1 MKKKICVVI
10 LSIFLSFLIVALKNG
25 FSQSVPGQNHGMPQI
40 VKMKDIDNLYIGSS
54 LIKMGI
60 DSTLIGENDFV
71 LAYNGNEPSNIIR
84 ELEFLMKKN
93 VKIKRLYVDMYT
105 WTVSR
110 GAWIDDL
117 KILWD
122 CDFPTILN
130 IYKDLTNNS
139 LRYAYE
145 FFVSANNDYLFTY
158 PISVN
163 LFNRYHYKGGNISSF
178 SGKTADELDQMEL
191 PSSTSEAT
199 SIKQEQI
206 DAIKNIKK
214 LCKENGIELTFIETP
229 KYEKEANWDTYIE
242 SMDRY
247 KELLDSLGI
256 DYVVVEQLD
265 FPNEEA
271 DYFVD
276 LIHLSSSGKAVYTKK
291 LLDFLNK

>member
-1 MKKKICVVI
+1 MKKKVCVVI
-10 LSIFLSFLIVALKNG
+10 LSIFLSLLIVTVKNG
-25 FSQSVPGQNHGMPQI
+25 FSQCLPGQNHGMPQI
-40 VKMKDIDNLYIGSS
+40 VKMKKIDSLYIGSS

-84 ELEFLMKKN
+84 ELEYLMKNN
-93 VKIKRLYVDMYT
+93 VKIKKLYVDMYV
-105 WTVSR
+105 WTVAR

-122 CDFPTILN
+122 CDLPTILN
-130 IYKDLTNNS
+130 IYKDLTSNS
-139 LRYAYE
+139 LRYTYE
-145 FFVSANNDYLFTY
+145 YFVSANNDYLFTY
-158 PISVN
+158 PISVR
-163 LFNRYHYKGGNISSF
+163 LFNRYHYKGGNISLF
-178 SGKTADELDQMEL
+178 SGKTKDELDQMEL
-191 PSSTSEAT
+191 PSDSDEAT

-214 LCKENGIELTFIETP
+214 LCKENNIELTFIETP
-229 KYEKEANWDTYIE
+229 KYEKEANWNTYIK
-242 SMDRY
+242 SMNNY

-256 DYVVVEQLD
+256 DYIVAEQLD

-276 LIHLSSSGKAVYTKK
+276 LIHLSSSGKAAYTKK
-291 LLDFLNK
+291 LLEFLN